1 MKPKE
6 YYEEMFKAHQLELA
20 AQMAR
25 LRAKRWEIQKD
36 AEREFDEQVAKL
48 RKMSEEAE
56 QRSRKFFDA
65 GQESWRDME
74 ENIST
79 AYESVVSAAERALER
94 FSEAAL
100 SKEQPREPA
109 DKKGGRRK

>member
-20 AQMAR
+20 AQLAR

-36 AEREFDEQVAKL
+36 AEREFDEQVDRL
-48 RKMSEEAE
+48 RQMAEEAE
-56 QRSRKFFDA
+56 QRTRKFFDA

-74 ENIST
+74 ENMSS
-79 AYESVVSAAERALER
+79 AYESVVSATERALAR
-94 FSEAAL
+94 FSQAAL
-100 SKEQPREPA
+100 SKESGAGET
-109 DKKGGRRK
+109 KKGGKKPR